1 MQNDITVRKLEVQH
15 LPSDYPRD
23 DVFDL
28 AATISRVKNYDDA
41 QYEDAQVEKPAF
53 VHLVDP
59 TPSID
64 ELIAHLNAT
73 NVSFVLLEENDEGD
87 RTAADYADAEPL
99 ATE

>member
-41 QYEDAQVEKPAF
+41 QYERQGK
-53 VHLVDP
+53 
-59 TPSID
+59 
-64 ELIAHLNAT
+64 
-73 NVSFVLLEENDEGD
+73 
-87 RTAADYADAEPL
+87 ADKGKQKSSGRWR
-99 ATE
+99 